1 MDTNDF
7 NGSFAQE
14 NVTFQTQIVKT
25 ARVGDNFMKTCIFVT
40 ELGLTADG
48 VASLVAIPGST
59 YKALAVNSANFAAMT
74 TGLLQSWLVDLYA
87 NGNTYDTILV
97 SLGDGAAVPTE
108 DELSAAYNAI
118 KAYAYHKTI
127 CVGKNAGEAPA
138 TSADLDTAL
147 ISKLIDLCTVDKS
160 ILSSAVLLPYS
171 VFAAPTGTDDD
182 PIYTAAKDKFSF
194 LSCHTDATRNP
205 ALYSLGLALAAI
217 NGSGTP
223 IGNPMC
229 RPASSNITQSDA
241 LGDNDKIVRTA
252 LNALH
257 IQTFKPVGDNTG
269 NVCAEGEACMNGD
282 LYSAQWILAYVS
294 YMTKVGVAQLVTGN
308 RDFYKMDDSYQKIL
322 GVLQSYLKKFGQ
334 AGSRRLKGLSITAPA
349 FIALPE
355 SAAEEI
361 VIPNAW
367 VATYVGIVNK
377 VAIVGTL
384 YIEV

>member
-87 NGNTYDTILV
+87 NGNTYDTIIV

-108 DELSAAYNAI
+108 EELSAAYNAI

-138 TSADLDTAL
+138 TSADLDTTL

-171 VFAAPTGTDDD
+171 VFAAPTGTGDD

-241 LGDNDKIVRTA
+241 LGNNDKTVRTA

-282 LYSAQWILAYVS
+282 LYAAQWILAYVS

-308 RDFYKMDDSYQKIL
+308 RDFYKMDNSYQKIL
-322 GVLQSYLKKFGQ
+322 GVLQGHLKKFGP
-334 AGSRRLKGLSITAPA
+334 AGSGRLKGISITAPA
-349 FIALPE
+349 FNALPE
-355 SAAEEI
+355 SSADEI